1 MKESQIIQQ
10 RINALEIDLAEAR
23 QVLTD
28 VTREEASK
36 GTSAERRE
44 YA

>member
-23 QVLTD
+23 QVLAE
-28 VTREEASK
+28 VVREE
-36 GTSAERRE
+36 GPRVV
-44 YA
+44 